1 MNKFFD
7 DNKAGEGHGK
17 KSLRGGV
24 FSIASRGL
32 NIFVQLGSTF
42 VLMRYFLTPDDVG
55 LVGMV
60 SVFTGLA
67 PVLIDLGT
75 RDAAVQKPK
84 ITQEEVSAL
93 FWLTM
98 GIGGA
103 LALLLAVCSP
113 LIVAYNHNE
122 NRLQNIALVSAIT
135 FILSAASCQHTALLR
150 RAMMFQEIALIEV
163 GANVVGSLAAIAMAV
178 AGWGYWA
185 LVLKPIVSAVF
196 TLVVVF
202 YHCRWLPGIPRLT
215 EGVKDMLK
223 FGLNVTGF
231 TMTDYIGRSADRFAI
246 GGRGGTTELG
256 YYNQA
261 FFVYDNTLGLLAISL
276 HSVAVA
282 SLSKLRDN
290 LAELK
295 RSWAKALSTL
305 AFYAMPAFALLA
317 VTAQDFIVLLLT
329 DKWLYTGMI
338 VSVLALRGIPHV
350 VERTLGWLHVPAGR
364 SDRWMRWGVMGSVA
378 QLLALFCSLP
388 FGTMGVAVAYVITMY
403 LLFVPAIAYAGHPLG
418 IGAKDVI
425 RTVGPQLI
433 GALASA
439 LFGFELLYA
448 ALGQLHP
455 LARLPILILA
465 CAALYLVIVVGLFK
479 LTHPLDVARNV
490 MKDMAPK
497 ALARIP
503 GFKLAAAP
511 SNATQERN

>member
-1 MNKFFD
+1 MNRFFD
-7 DNKAGEGHGK
+7 ENKAGEGHGK

-24 FSIASRGL
+24 FSMASRGV

-60 SVFTGLA
+60 TVFTGLA

-75 RDAAVQKPK
+75 RDAAVQKSK
-84 ITQEEVSAL
+84 ITREEVSAL

-103 LALLLAVCSP
+103 LGLLLVLCSP
-113 LIVAYNHNE
+113 LIVAHNHNE
-122 NRLQNIALVSAIT
+122 PRLQSIAFVSAIT

-150 RAMMFQEIALIEV
+150 RAMMFQEIAVIEV
-163 GANVVGSLAAIAMAV
+163 GANVVGSIGAIAMAF
-178 AGWGYWA
+178 AGWHYWA
-185 LVLKPIVSAVF
+185 LVLKPIIAALF
-196 TLVVVF
+196 TLAAVC
-202 YHCRWLPGIPRLT
+202 YHCRWVPGIPRLT
-215 EGVKDMLK
+215 EGVKEMLR

-231 TMTDYIGRSADRFAI
+231 TLTDYVGRAADRFAI
-246 GGRGGTTELG
+246 GGKGGTTELG
-256 YYNQA
+256 YYTQA

-364 SDRWMRWGVMGSVA
+364 SDRWMRWGVIGSIA
-378 QLLALFCSLP
+378 QIIALLCGLP
-388 FGTMGVAVAYVITMY
+388 FGTMGVAAAYAISMY
-403 LLFVPAIAYAGHPLG
+403 FLFIPAIAYAGHPLG

-425 RTVGPQLI
+425 RVVGPQLV

-448 ALGQLHP
+448 VLGDLHP
-455 LARLPILILA
+455 LLRLPILIVSCLA
-465 CAALYLVIVVGLFK
+465 FYLVIVVGLFK
-479 LTHPLDVARNV
+479 ITHPLGVVRNV
-490 MKDMAPK
+490 VKDMAPK

-503 GFKLAAAP
+503 GFKLAVAA
-511 SNATQERN
+511 RKD